1 MVTAIESIDCFFRGG
16 IVYII
21 SSKNYF
27 SNIAMSYVVLTIYNE
42 IHQIYGK
49 GKLIGREMIKLL
61 ISFLEFLLIFHGHR
75 MEW

>member
-1 MVTAIESIDCFFRGG
+1 
-16 IVYII
+16 
-21 SSKNYF
+21 
-27 SNIAMSYVVLTIYNE
+27 MSYLVLTIYNE

-61 ISFLEFLLIFHGHR
+61 ISFLELLLIFHGHR